1 VEIKKRINNVL
12 KIQRTKRKE
21 KKPFKKLNY
30 SVEIKVTNI
39 PITYQ
44 YSVISKT
51 VLPGKFSA
59 TDTKLRAQ
67 FFHSHTIC
75 AGKETN

>member
-1 VEIKKRINNVL
+1 MYL
-12 KIQRTKRKE
+12 KYNELKE
-21 KKPFKKLNY
+21 KRRNPLKKLNY